1 MHRYVYSNDQQIID
15 HVLHLENIDHEFDA
29 LMRRYNLTVS
39 LLHRN
44 KRNATSSLAVHDLSR
59 ASIALINAHFAQDF
73 EAFGYEMIEPSLHGP
88 QYLGRRYLVVDVRGG
103 LMNQALEIWTALL
116 MAQRLNRTVV
126 LPQVRARVP
135 KEYIYAHDTN
145 TPLGPFD
152 YLWDETHFVHC
163 ARHSIETPNLI
174 DVNQTHHKVQIF
186 SKHIY
191 DMEQHEGIMSLLNGD
206 VSADTQLV
214 SRLRRDNAKYVKVVN
229 PFPLNTLN
237 LQWNHLDRFVPSQRW
252 QEKIAQFRAMMPPVL
267 ASWCLQI

>member
-1 MHRYVYSNDQQIID
+1 
-15 HVLHLENIDHEFDA
+15 
-29 LMRRYNLTVS
+29 MRT
-39 LLHRN
+39 
-44 KRNATSSLAVHDLSR
+44 LAKTPRPLDKY
-59 ASIALINAHFAQDF
+59 
-73 EAFGYEMIEPSLHGP
+73 GMIEPSLHGP
-88 QYLGRRYLVVDVRGG
+88 QYLGRRYLVVNVRGG

-191 DMEQHEGIMSLLNGD
+191 DIEQHEGIMYLLD
-206 VSADTQLV
+206 EMS
-214 SRLRRDNAKYVKVVN
+214 
-229 PFPLNTLN
+229 PLILSWFRGSEETMPNTSKSSIRS
-237 LQWNHLDRFVPSQRW
+237 H
-252 QEKIAQFRAMMPPVL
+252 
-267 ASWCLQI
+267 